1 MVFTKKAYEIIIHL
15 FLKDPSKCNR
25 GKEYRLA
32 KFMLNMIPDLG
43 FWKTVEA
50 QPVTSLTYFLTKENK
65 SLFKTEYMRYLRL
78 SNFSLSKL
86 KGKKYELKDE
96 KVGGSNS
103 LSRNKKLNLLEFIKN
118 AEKEK
123 N

>member
-1 MVFTKKAYEIIIHL
+1 MTFTKKAYEAIINL

-43 FWKTVEA
+43 FWKTVDS

-65 SLFKTEYMRYLRL
+65 SLFKTEYIRYLNL
-78 SNFSLSKL
+78 SNFNPSKL
-86 KGKKYELKDE
+86 KNEKYDLKSR
-96 KVGGSNS
+96 KVGKSKKTKV
-103 LSRNKKLNLLEFIKN
+103 NKKLNLLEFIKY
-118 AEKEK
+118 AEKKK